1 MTLMIELPPELEKRL
16 KSEADRRGVEPEQ
29 FALSL
34 IERELESQAV
44 SPSNSL
50 SRLFA
55 EWDAQDANSTPEE
68 IAREQQEW
76 EDLKRSLNAN
86 HGSYREPIR

>member
-1 MTLMIELPPELEKRL
+1 MTLMIELTAELEKRL
-16 KSEADRRGVEPEQ
+16 KDEADRRGVEPEQ
-29 FALSL
+29 FALNL
-34 IERELESQAV
+34 IELQLESQAV

-55 EWDAQDANSTPEE
+55 EWDAQDTTTDPEE
-68 IAREQQEW
+68 IVRRQQEW
-76 EDLKRSLNAN
+76 EELKRSLNAN